1 MEHIPTSYLVATL
14 IILILISAFFS
25 GTETSMMAINRYRL
39 KSLVQKNNKKAKRVQ
54 KLLKNIEKLIGV
66 ILLGNNFVN
75 ILASAIFTII
85 VLRVWGE
92 NTIALAS
99 LLLTF
104 VILVFAEV
112 TPKTFAANYPEK
124 VALNASFII
133 EVLTKILKP
142 FVLFIN
148 YLSKLILL
156 IFRIKKGKENNK
168 IGREELKI
176 AVREAKGFVSLN
188 YQKMLL
194 DIINLEKV
202 EVDDIM
208 IHYDDLIGIEINDNI
223 ENILS
228 QLEHTQHTRLLV
240 FDNDNIVGTIH
251 TRSIVNLLASGEFNK
266 GSLKNIIKKPY
277 FIPLGISLSKQLE
290 NFQLNKRRLALVV
303 DEYGGV
309 KGMVVLEDILE
320 EIVGQFTSNLFEGFR
335 DIEKQKDG
343 SYLVD
348 GRVTIRE
355 LNRFLKTNLPSEDFK
370 TLNGLILEYL
380 EDIPTRGISIKIE
393 KVLFEIVQ
401 VSNHIIKLVKIK
413 L

>member
-266 GSLKNIIKKPY
+266 GNLKNIIKKPY

-393 KVLFEIVQ
+393 EVLFEIVQ
-401 VSNHIIKLVKIK
+401 VSNHIIKLVKIR